1 MAKFKKG
8 DRVRNLKANKYVPK
22 GAIGVVDEHDLSPFV
37 IWDEV
42 TGYVKNSVRTDKM
55 RWSQSED
62 FLELIEENKIDNN
75 KTNIM
80 ITKCAVVRL
89 SDQELRIKAMEFA
102 IAIHLTSEGMDSL
115 AKKFE
120 AIYNLIKTTN

>member
-37 IWDEV
+37 IWDE
-42 TGYVKNSVRTDKM
+42 M

-80 ITKCAVVRL
+80 L

>member
-1 MAKFKKG
+1 MARFKRG
-8 DRVRNLKANKYVPK
+8 DRVRNMKETEFVYESTM
-22 GAIGVVDEHDLSPFV
+22 GVVDEEDNERPFV

-42 TGYVKNSVRTDKM
+42 KEYAKKFGAYM
-55 RWSQSED
+55 RWAQDENY
-62 FLELIEENKIDNN
+62 LELIEENKIDNN

-80 ITKCAVVRL
+80 L

>member
-8 DRVRNLKANKYVPK
+8 DRVRNLKANEYVPK

-42 TGYVKNSVRTDKM
+42 TGYVKNSIRTDKM

-80 ITKCAVVRL
+80 L

>member
-80 ITKCAVVRL
+80 L
-89 SDQELRIKAMEFA
+89 SDQELRQW
-102 IAIHLTSEGMDSL
+102 SSQ
-115 AKKFE
+115 
-120 AIYNLIKTTN
+120 